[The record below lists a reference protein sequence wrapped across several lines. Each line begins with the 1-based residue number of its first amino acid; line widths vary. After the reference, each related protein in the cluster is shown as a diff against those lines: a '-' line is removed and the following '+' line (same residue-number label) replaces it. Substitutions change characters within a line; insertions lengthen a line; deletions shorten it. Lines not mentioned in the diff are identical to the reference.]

1 MPITLTGL
9 ASGLDTES
17 IISQLM
23 QIEQT
28 RVTAV
33 QKRQVSVNQH
43 KTDLQTIKSKLDAF
57 KTAATDLG
65 NASLWKAKQATT
77 SSDPTKVEATV
88 LGGAGIGGQ
97 SIQVDRLASSA
108 QHGFNY
114 TAGSSAGKI
123 GFTSGSTTVAID
135 IAANATPADV
145 AAAINGSDS
154 APVYAAVVND
164 GGVDKLVFS
173 SRTTGQNS
181 DFSVDTSQLGA
192 GTVLNED
199 SAYTRTGATLN
210 ASIKVNGGA
219 EQNPESNVLE
229 TIIPGV
235 RLTLKGITASPA
247 TVSTTSPAVDQ
258 EAITKKVTSLV
269 EAYNA
274 VVTFTRLE
282 LNEKKVPGAE
292 TSSDLQKGQLF
303 GDSSMNGMLR
313 QLKTQMTQTLS
324 GLGLTGL
331 GDLGIGIP
339 KSTGGQTTQ
348 DAKDGK
354 LTLDTEKLSKAI
366 AADYTKVRDLF
377 AGVGATKGFS
387 ATLSDYVATQTG
399 SQGTITGR
407 MSTDDNRLKGFT
419 DQITKLNT
427 RMETEQKRLKAQFAA
442 MESALSNSQ
451 TQQAWLTAQL
461 SSLG

>member
-1 MPITLTGL
+1 MAISLTGM

-17 IISQLM
+17 IICQLM

-28 RVTAV
+28 KVTAV

-77 SSDPTKVEATV
+77 TSDPTKVEATV

-114 TAGSSAGKI
+114 TAGSAAGKI

-145 AAAINGSDS
+145 AAAINGSDA
-154 APVYAAVVND
+154 APVYAAVV
-164 GGVDKLVFS
+164 GRRRRQARLLLAHHRPELGLH
-173 SRTTGQNS
+173 RRH
-181 DFSVDTSQLGA
+181 LAAGA

-199 SAYTRTGATLN
+199 TAYTRTGATLN

-258 EAITKKVTSLV
+258 DAITKKVTSLV

-292 TSSDLQKGQLF
+292 TSADLQKGQLSALQH
-303 GDSSMNGMLR
+303 DR
-313 QLKTQMTQTLS
+313 HAAPLKTQMAQTLS

-331 GDLGIGIP
+331 GDSGSHPEVHGWPDHPGRQGRQADARHRQAQQGDRRGLHEGPRPVRRRGRHQGLLGDADGVRGHADQLAGHDHRP
-339 KSTGGQTTQ
+339 DEHRTT
-348 DAKDGK
+348 
-354 LTLDTEKLSKAI
+354 
-366 AADYTKVRDLF
+366 
-377 AGVGATKGFS
+377 
-387 ATLSDYVATQTG
+387 TG
-399 SQGTITGR
+399 SRASPIR
-407 MSTDDNRLKGFT
+407 SPSSTPVWR
-419 DQITKLNT
+419 
-427 RMETEQKRLKAQFAA
+427 RSR
-442 MESALSNSQ
+442 SA
-451 TQQAWLTAQL
+451 
-461 SSLG
+461 